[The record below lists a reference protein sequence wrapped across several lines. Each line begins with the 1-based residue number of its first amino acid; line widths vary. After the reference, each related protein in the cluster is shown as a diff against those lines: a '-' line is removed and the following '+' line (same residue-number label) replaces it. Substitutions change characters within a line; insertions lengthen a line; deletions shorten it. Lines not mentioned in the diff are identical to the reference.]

1 MFVIYEYSDAKLI
14 ILSFAII
21 KPAAFFAEI
30 KYAAP
35 QNVWTISKFLQ
46 DEATRDIGK
55 TTSYAG
61 KIMSDIIQITSDL
74 FFAVANLWETKTY
87 TTLPANNQFSAN
99 QAIEQKLLYLEP
111 KRNNATAF

>member
-61 KIMSDIIQITSDL
+61 KIMSDIIQITSDII
-74 FFAVANLWETKTY
+74 FSTSYVVFPMSGVIFAALVLR
-87 TTLPANNQFSAN
+87 
-99 QAIEQKLLYLEP
+99 KLYG
-111 KRNNATAF
+111 RNSLVC